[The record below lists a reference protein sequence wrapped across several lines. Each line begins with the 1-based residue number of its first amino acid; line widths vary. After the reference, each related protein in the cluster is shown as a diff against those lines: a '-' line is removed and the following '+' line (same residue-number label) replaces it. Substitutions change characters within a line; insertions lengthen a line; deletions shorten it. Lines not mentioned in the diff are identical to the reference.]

1 MSEKSKE
8 RDERQAA
15 TSKCAEMVEQCFKW
29 AVQSAP
35 KKDAER
41 RGRDAH

>member
-29 AVQSAP
+29 AIQSAP
-35 KKDAER
+35 KKDAGKGE
-41 RGRDAH
+41 RDAR